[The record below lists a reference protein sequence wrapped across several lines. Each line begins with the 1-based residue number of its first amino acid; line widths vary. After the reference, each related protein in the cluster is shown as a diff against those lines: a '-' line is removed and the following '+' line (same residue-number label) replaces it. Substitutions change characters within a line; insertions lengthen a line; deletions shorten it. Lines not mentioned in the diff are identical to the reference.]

1 MRIRNFAVLA
11 LLLPALTYG
20 ADQPPLPLDD
30 TFDSLLKKQ
39 AELLGSE
46 MDLKLQ
52 QNRNQAAVNTP
63 GSNPLP
69 GARQEVNEKEPVV
82 EAIWG
87 LAGKEVAEIN
97 YKGRRLPVSMQ
108 EPFISKIDGWKL
120 ESIKQYQVQLVRTS
134 GGRVLQRKTIMFDW
148 LGGGGVQSAEES
160 RPSSSAP
167 SFHTPITPSLTPQT
181 IR

>member
-11 LLLPALTYG
+11 LLLPALVHG
-20 ADQPPLPLDD
+20 ADQQAQPLND
-30 TFDSLLKKQ
+30 TFEALLKKQ
-39 AELLGSE
+39 AQLQESE
-46 MDLKLQ
+46 IDLKLQ
-52 QNRNQAAVNTP
+52 LNRNQAAVNAP

-69 GARQEVNEKEPVV
+69 GVRQEVNEKEPVV

-120 ESIKQYQVQLVRTS
+120 ESIQQYQVQLVRTS

-148 LGGGGVQSAEES
+148 LGGGGVQSADES
-160 RPSSSAP
+160 RPNTP
-167 SFHTPITPSLTPQT
+167 PMLQGPITPSLTPQA